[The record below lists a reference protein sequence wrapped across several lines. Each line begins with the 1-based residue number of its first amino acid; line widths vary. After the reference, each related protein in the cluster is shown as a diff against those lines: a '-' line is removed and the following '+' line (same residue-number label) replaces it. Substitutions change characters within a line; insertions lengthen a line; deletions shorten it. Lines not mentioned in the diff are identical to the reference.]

1 MSESFDFSEI
11 PPLRVEIH
19 PYRYTET
26 TISSSTPPAP
36 PPPFGSFICGYDWE
50 KNQISVGRGSYQYPV
65 GTNVDVPAT
74 KAASGKYVYAVIKQV
89 AAGGLATSSDKF
101 KIEIVS
107 TTKDATNRDSTDE
120 FVEWSNVLLAE
131 VVGSGKKARI
141 IQRRVGNLYLT
152 YRIINGSFCLWPET
166 TGGIPLGVEE
176 GV

>member
-11 PPLRVEIH
+11 PQLRVEVH

-26 TISSSTPPAP
+26 PVASSTPPP
-36 PPPFGSFICGYDWE
+36 PLPPFGSFICGYDWE

-74 KAASGKYVYAVIKQV
+74 AAAAGKYVYAVIKQV
-89 AAGGLATSSDKF
+89 AAGGLAPGSDKF
-101 KIEIVS
+101 KIEITS
-107 TTKDATNRDSTDE
+107 TTKDATNRDASDE

-131 VVGSGKKARI
+131 VIGSGEKARI

-152 YRIINGSFCLWPET
+152 YRVINGSFCLWPET
-166 TGGIPLGVEE
+166 TGGIPLGAE
-176 GV
+176 

>member
-11 PPLRVEIH
+11 PQLRVEVH

-26 TISSSTPPAP
+26 AVASSTPPAP
-36 PPPFGSFICGYDWE
+36 LPPFGSFICGYDGE

-74 KAASGKYVYAVIKQV
+74 KAKVGKYVYAVIKQV
-89 AAGGLATSSDKF
+89 ATGGLAPDSDKF
-101 KIEIVS
+101 KIEITS
-107 TTKDATNRDSTDE
+107 TTKDATNRDASDE

-131 VVGSGKKARI
+131 VIGSGEKARI

-166 TGGIPLGVEE
+166 TGGIPLGAE
-176 GV
+176 

>member
-11 PPLRVEIH
+11 PQLRVEVH

-26 TISSSTPPAP
+26 AVASSTPPP
-36 PPPFGSFICGYDWE
+36 PLPPFGSFICGYDGE

-74 KAASGKYVYAVIKQV
+74 KAKVGKYVYAVIKQV
-89 AAGGLATSSDKF
+89 ATGGLAPDSDKF
-101 KIEIVS
+101 KIEITS
-107 TTKDATNRDSTDE
+107 TTKDATNRDASDE

-131 VVGSGKKARI
+131 VIGSGEKARI

-166 TGGIPLGVEE
+166 TGGIPLGAE
-176 GV
+176 